1 MMTSSVAHDFSNL
14 LAATSA
20 GVYLLRKRGPEEAL
34 LSGIEE
40 AVERGKALTHRL
52 LSFAKDHEREKRLCS
67 PNDRINELEVLLR
80 ETVPARIGLRFR
92 PPPAVVSFR
101 LRPGACDASLI
112 ILAVHAQYPTTG
124 GGALRLTT
132 RTRS

>member
-40 AVERGKALTHRL
+40 AVERDKALTHSL

-80 ETVPARIGLRFR
+80 QTVPAGIELRLR
-92 PPPAVVSFR
+92 LPPDVGSFR
-101 LRPGACDASLI
+101 VSPGAFDDSRSDKRSVGEAGFSR
-112 ILAVHAQYPTTG
+112 VNMG
-124 GGALRLTT
+124 GR
-132 RTRS
+132 RYSK